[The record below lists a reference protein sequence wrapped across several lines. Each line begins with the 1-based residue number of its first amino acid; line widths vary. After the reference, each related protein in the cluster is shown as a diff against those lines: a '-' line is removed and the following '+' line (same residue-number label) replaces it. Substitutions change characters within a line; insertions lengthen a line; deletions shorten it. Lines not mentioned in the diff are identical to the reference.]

1 MRRTLLSLTAEEPW
15 RFLNSSKGLN
25 GSRYLLWA
33 PTTSL
38 VNNLQHFSMPMTS
51 QDSKLTYIS
60 MIVEGLQQRRSWA
73 FLVEDWLYPRPFQR
87 DRWPIC
93 LVHTLTRNEAQI
105 LGWVFHVTDSSN
117 IQSISKYGL
126 KKDARNKGKGKG
138 NRGRDCVH
146 FMYHNDNSPGYIKM
160 APGTHVPQEYRNP
173 GFFVLNLSYMDFN
186 NLFLT
191 KNGVILSM

>member
-1 MRRTLLSLTAEEPW
+1 V
-15 RFLNSSKGLN
+15 K
-25 GSRYLLWA
+25 
-33 PTTSL
+33 
-38 VNNLQHFSMPMTS
+38 
-51 QDSKLTYIS
+51 
-60 MIVEGLQQRRSWA
+60 GLQQRRSWA
-73 FLVEDWLYPRPFQR
+73 FPVEDWLYPRPFQR

-126 KKDARNKGKGKG
+126 KKDARNKRKGKG

-173 GFFVLNLSYMDFN
+173 AFFVLNLSYMDFN